1 MQETDR
7 PILEDPEQFRRVW
20 QRVQGGRQEAALA
33 SEGEPAPASRP
44 WDPVPFL
51 QDALVQCRLRGA
63 VCQQWNRL
71 SPLGQVYQG
80 QARRLTAALFLLRG
94 IRPLSGRGMQPPRWP
109 SLEESCRQLFF
120 WERRG
125 ETSYQ
130 TALGQTAD
138 PDLRGLFQDLARE
151 SAALQQ
157 RIRIILEEQMG

>member
-33 SEGEPAPASRP
+33 SEGEPTPAPRP

-51 QDALVQCRLRGA
+51 QDALVQCRMRGG
-63 VCQQWNRL
+63 CCRPWNRL
-71 SPLGQVYQG
+71 SGLGQVYQG
-80 QARRLTAALFLLRG
+80 QARRIAAALFLLRG
-94 IRPLSGRGMQPPRWP
+94 IRPVSRQGMQAPRWP
-109 SLEESCRQLFF
+109 SLEESCRQLFL
-120 WERRG
+120 WERRAEG
-125 ETSYQ
+125 SYQ

-138 PDLRGLFQDLARE
+138 PDLRGLFQELARE

-157 RIRIILEEQMG
+157 RIRVILEEQMG